1 MPKYSNKPFDQAG
14 LNEYDQKDKLLKLM
28 QKSKSYDKHPYHKA
42 LYDALVLSLI
52 VDEDDMDKKL
62 EDQST
67 SKKRR
72 QDDQDQ
78 DPSADETIHDVEIET
93 REFVKD
99 DVLDVEDPTQAN
111 ASAPKQYRSTW
122 FKIVVVKKPESPD
135 AEWHKEPTIDDTPE
149 QTWFNEM
156 VNVEKNQRTFDDVI
170 GSIIDFTNF
179 TKNCLRKDKITKAN
193 LEGPAFKLMEG
204 RHKNY
209 IELEYNFE
217 QCYLALKPL
226 PLHGAPDRLTILV
239 DFFFNKDLEY
249 LTTGNVEKKYAT
261 SLKKPKAASHWGP
274 KRKLF
279 YRARQAVQSSHKV
292 YSWMKILS
300 IVRMSI
306 DKQFG
311 YGYLKEIIVRRV
323 NQKEYTIKEADFPRL
338 HLNDIEDMYLLYGQN
353 KLHHLTCNEEVDMVR
368 CAGLDN
374 KEPYTIF
381 HKPRGVVYLNKDEKK
396 YLMRE
401 DVLYKFG
408 DGTLKKAC
416 QRDLGLKR
424 SKADRVY
431 AEGDKE
437 DIVEKTDHEEFRVFC
452 GCQNRRD
459 LPRDTPIDRVEVLRH
474 DTNGVNVRLGKCYT
488 RHELSQ
494 EQHGD
499 NKDALVNIE
508 EVEELKRIVRIKGVK
523 KEALHTLR

>member
-1 MPKYSNKPFDQAG
+1 
-14 LNEYDQKDKLLKLM
+14 
-28 QKSKSYDKHPYHKA
+28 
-42 LYDALVLSLI
+42 
-52 VDEDDMDKKL
+52 
-62 EDQST
+62 
-67 SKKRR
+67 SKKRGR
-72 QDDQDQ
+72 DDQDQ
-78 DPSADETIHDVEIET
+78 DPPADSEKEKKKRKEKDSKCSKKDKDQVGSSKKGKSPSKSSKTDKSVHIDETIHDVEIET

-99 DVLDVEDPTQAN
+99 NVLDAEDPTQAN
-111 ASAPKQYRSTW
+111 AK
-122 FKIVVVKKPESPD
+122 
-135 AEWHKEPTIDDTPE
+135 WHKELTIDDTPE

-156 VNVEKNQRTFDDVI
+156 VNAKKNQQTFDDVI
-170 GSIIDFTNF
+170 GSIIDFANF
-179 TKNCLRKDKITKAN
+179 TKNYLRKDKITKAN
-193 LEGPAFKLMEG
+193 LEGPAFKLIEG

-217 QCYLALKPL
+217 QCYLALSDQLDWVNLKGDRIPHDYSKPL

-249 LTTGNVEKKYAT
+249 VTTGNVEKKYAT
-261 SLKKPKAASHWGP
+261 SLKKPKAT
-274 KRKLF
+274 
-279 YRARQAVQSSHKV
+279 RARQAVQSSH
-292 YSWMKILS
+292 
-300 IVRMSI
+300 
-306 DKQFG
+306 
-311 YGYLKEIIVRRV
+311 
-323 NQKEYTIKEADFPRL
+323 KEYTIKEADFPRL

-353 KLHHLTCNEEVDMVR
+353 KLHHLTCNEEIDMTKLNLTMPQVR
-368 CAGLDN
+368 CASLDN

-401 DVLYKFG
+401 DALYKFG

-424 SKADRVY
+424 SKADIVY

-452 GCQNRRD
+452 GWGSNSEMMKPSSQNRRD

-474 DTNGVNVRLGKCYT
+474 DTNEVNVRLGKCYP

-494 EQHGD
+494 EQTQHGD

-523 KEALHTLR
+523 KEALHTLRQKPSQYIYYQNHIVDCWYRR